1 MVGLNKLVITIDGPA
16 GSGKSSTAK
25 LLAKKISAAFLDTGA
40 MYRAATLAAMQ
51 AGCRLDDVSA
61 LEKIID
67 NTDFK
72 FEIAAGSMAVKID
85 GSDVTEKIRDPQITD
100 NVRFVASEPSL
111 RQRLVKMQRAFAG
124 ERQKIV
130 TEGRDQGTVVFP
142 DADFKFFLTAQAE
155 ARTKR
160 RAAEL
165 TEKGL
170 QVDVSELRRDIEKR
184 DVSDQNRKTAPLVPA
199 KDAVI
204 IDNTDLTLEQT
215 VDRIMEVVK
224 F

>member
-1 MVGLNKLVITIDGPA
+1 VITIDGPA

-25 LLAKKISAAFLDTGA
+25 LLASKIGAAFLDTGA

-61 LEKIID
+61 LGKIID
-67 NTDFK
+67 NTKFE
-72 FEIAAGSMAVKID
+72 FEIAAGRMAVKID
-85 GSDVTEKIRDPQITD
+85 GSDVTEKIRDPLVTE

-160 RAAEL
+160 RATEL
-165 TEKGL
+165 AEKGL
-170 QVDVSELRRDIEKR
+170 QVDANKLQQEMEKR
-184 DVSDQNRKTAPLVPA
+184 DTSDKNRKTAPLVPA
-199 KDAVI
+199 QDAVI

-215 VDRIMEVVK
+215 VNRIMEVVK

>member
-1 MVGLNKLVITIDGPA
+1 MAKLVITIDGPA

-25 LLAKKISAAFLDTGA
+25 LLASKIGAAFLDTGA

-51 AGCRLDDVSA
+51 AGCKLDDVSA
-61 LEKIID
+61 LGKIID
-67 NTDFK
+67 NTKFE
-72 FEIAAGSMAVKID
+72 FEIAAGQMAVKIN

-100 NVRFVASEPSL
+100 NVRFVASEPAL

-124 ERQKIV
+124 EHQKIV

-155 ARTKR
+155 ARTQR

-165 TEKGL
+165 TGKGL
-170 QVDVSELRRDIEKR
+170 KVDAGKLQQEMEKR
-184 DVSDQNRKTAPLVPA
+184 DTSDKNRKTAPLVPA

-215 VDRIMEVVK
+215 VSRIMEVVK

>member
-1 MVGLNKLVITIDGPA
+1 MAKLVITIDGPA

-25 LLAKKISAAFLDTGA
+25 LLAGKIGAAFLDTGA

-67 NTDFK
+67 NTK
-72 FEIAAGSMAVKID
+72 FEFSTAAGRLAVKID

-100 NVRFVASEPSL
+100 NVQFVASEPVL
-111 RQRLVKMQRAFAG
+111 RQRLVKMQQAFAAQH
-124 ERQKIV
+124 QKIV

-142 DADFKFFLTAQAE
+142 DADFKFFLTAQAD

-170 QVDVSELRRDIEKR
+170 QVDAGKLQQEMEKR
-184 DVSDQNRKTAPLVPA
+184 DMSDKNRKTAPLVPA

-215 VDRIMEVVK
+215 VGRIMEVVK

>member
-1 MVGLNKLVITIDGPA
+1 MVDLNKLVITIDGPA

-25 LLAKKISAAFLDTGA
+25 LLAKKIGAAFLDTGA
-40 MYRAATLAAMQ
+40 MYRAATLAAIR

-61 LEKIID
+61 LGNIID

-72 FEIAAGSMAVKID
+72 FEISSGQTIVKIN
-85 GSDVTEKIRDPQITD
+85 GIDVSEKIRDPQITD
-100 NVRFVASEPSL
+100 NVRFVASEPAL

-124 ERQKIV
+124 ECQKIV

-170 QVDVSELRRDIEKR
+170 RVNTGELQRDIEKR
-184 DVSDQNRKTAPLVPA
+184 DASDKNRKTAPLVPA

-204 IDNTDLTLEQT
+204 IDNTELTLEQT
-215 VDRIMEVVK
+215 VGRIMEVVK

>member
-1 MVGLNKLVITIDGPA
+1 MAKLVITIDGPA

-25 LLAKKISAAFLDTGA
+25 LLASKIDAAFLDTGA
-40 MYRAATLAAMQ
+40 MYRAAALAAMR
-51 AGCRLDDVSA
+51 AGCKLDDVSA

-67 NTDFK
+67 NTKFK
-72 FEIAAGSMAVKID
+72 FEIAAGQMAVKID
-85 GSDVTEKIRDPQITD
+85 GSDVTEKIRDP
-100 NVRFVASEPSL
+100 NVTANVQFIASEPSL

-142 DADFKFFLTAQAE
+142 DADFKFFLTAQPE
-155 ARTKR
+155 VRTKR

-170 QVDVSELRRDIEKR
+170 NVDTGKLQREIEKR
-184 DVSDQNRKTAPLVPA
+184 DMSDKNRKTAPLAAA

-215 VDRIMEVVK
+215 VSRILEVVK